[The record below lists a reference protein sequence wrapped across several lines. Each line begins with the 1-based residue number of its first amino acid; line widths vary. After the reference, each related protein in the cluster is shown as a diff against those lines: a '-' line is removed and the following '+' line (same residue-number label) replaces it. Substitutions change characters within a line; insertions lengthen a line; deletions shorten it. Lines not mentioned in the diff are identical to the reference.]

1 MAIAHAVGIL
11 RALEANQALAVAGA
25 VCIAIG
31 NALGGVLAGWLAD
44 RMPIRR
50 LLMALPGL
58 STVALLVLAG
68 SGSAP
73 VALAALT
80 VVGFGY
86 GAVIAAYPMAAAV
99 YFGPSQAARIYGR
112 IFTAWG
118 TAGLLAPWLAGLIFD
133 STGGYSLALV
143 SAAVVALVSSASSAM
158 LSNDGLRV

>member
-73 VALAALT
+73 VALAAFT

-86 GAVIAAYPMAAAV
+86 GAIIAAYPMAAV

-133 STGGYSLALV
+133 STGGYSLALL
-143 SAAVVALVSSASSAM
+143 SAAVVAVVSSASAAM
-158 LSNDGLRV
+158 LSKDDSCP